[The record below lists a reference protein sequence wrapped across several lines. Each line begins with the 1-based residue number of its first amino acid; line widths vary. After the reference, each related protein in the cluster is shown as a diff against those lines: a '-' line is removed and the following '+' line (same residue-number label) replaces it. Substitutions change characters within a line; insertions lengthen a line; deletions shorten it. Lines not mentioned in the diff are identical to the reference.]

1 MPPPPAPVLLTA
13 AALAPAGGVCIPTP
27 GVHTLCARAEQGD
40 PNDNDSEL
48 GNDVDTI
55 CDGIKAMA
63 VEELGATAPDDHSD
77 GELVYYAI
85 IPGRTPEGIHASFCA
100 LVAAQALEGGPAW
113 AAYADV
119 FLSEVVQDSVSSTM
133 MATTTLPAA
142 PAKRRRQDGGGN
154 EGGDED
160 DFEDE

>member
-13 AALAPAGGVCIPTP
+13 AALASAGGVCVPTP
-27 GVHTLCARAEQGD
+27 GVRALCARAEQGD
-40 PNDNDSEL
+40 PSDNDGEL
-48 GNDVDTI
+48 GNDVL

-142 PAKRRRQDGGGN
+142 PAKRRRQDGGGD
-154 EGGDED
+154 EGDDED